1 MHVFFH
7 TSKNSI
13 AYMQYPY
20 IPKCMVEL
28 CSLTMV
34 GARNKYVTDAHNIC
48 SMTSRAAARGQ
59 QATILSMWACRTRDL
74 YS

>member
-1 MHVFFH
+1 MLV
-7 TSKNSI
+7 K
-13 AYMQYPY
+13 
-20 IPKCMVEL
+20 L

-34 GARNKYVTDAHNIC
+34 GGRNKYVTDAHNMC
-48 SMTSRAAARGQ
+48 SMTSGAAERGQ

>member
-1 MHVFFH
+1 MYG
-7 TSKNSI
+7 T
-13 AYMQYPY
+13 
-20 IPKCMVEL
+20 IPVEL